1 MEEPLRGDSSEKDVI
16 DPWPVGNK
24 ESPNNVIEDSNQ
36 WQAFASMSGQARD
49 FVISVERS
57 SGHRL
62 NLVRPD
68 VVEETMSSISH
79 QHSSEINP
87 VDLWPVGNVE
97 ALNAAEMFK
106 ETNDYFGDWQ
116 DFTTTGQVQD
126 TSLNQTGDMI
136 EVRKATHKETDMDSW
151 FIGNIREPANTGTM
165 NENNML
171 DNRQGFTC
179 SDQAHQTSS
188 SPGAEMISVPL
199 ELHDVSVSVQSW
211 ANGSS
216 KDAATPSST
225 NIESN
230 TFNVRQD
237 FAKSG
242 HLQENISS
250 LGRELSSVSPEPVE
264 ENDSLDL
271 WLTSNFKES
280 KCSDVVGR
288 TNASSDG
295 WQDFASFDHAQSS
308 TKIPVEGHLIKIL
321 QGLKLWTYGPQVI
334 LMKRTLNR

>member
-136 EVRKATHKETDMDSW
+136 EV
-151 FIGNIREPANTGTM
+151 
-165 NENNML
+165 
-171 DNRQGFTC
+171 
-179 SDQAHQTSS
+179 
-188 SPGAEMISVPL
+188 
-199 ELHDVSVSVQSW
+199 
-211 ANGSS
+211 
-216 KDAATPSST
+216 
-225 NIESN
+225 
-230 TFNVRQD
+230 
-237 FAKSG
+237 
-242 HLQENISS
+242 
-250 LGRELSSVSPEPVE
+250 
-264 ENDSLDL
+264 
-271 WLTSNFKES
+271 
-280 KCSDVVGR
+280 
-288 TNASSDG
+288 
-295 WQDFASFDHAQSS
+295 
-308 TKIPVEGHLIKIL
+308 
-321 QGLKLWTYGPQVI
+321 
-334 LMKRTLNR
+334 